1 MPYYPEALILF
12 IHIPKTGGTSLHN
25 YFVKKYNITINKYKN
40 AIGLYYLKGSKSLSL
55 QHMILSEL
63 ICCKFINIDKN
74 VKIITIVRNPYT
86 RLISELFYNKH
97 INKNTNK
104 DDVYKKIFTIFEEYE
119 KDNYIYDN
127 HIRPQY
133 QFINDKVIILH
144 QENLITDLNT
154 FLKIDDFNS
163 KYNNNY
169 IITDYFNENSLKL
182 INKFYEKDF
191 IIFNYNFEII
201 LKPFNKKYLK
211 FLI

>member
-1 MPYYPEALILF
+1 MPYYLEALILF

-40 AIGLYYLKGSKSLSL
+40 AMGLYYLKGSKSLSL

-63 ICCKFINIDKN
+63 TCCKFINIDKN

-97 INKNTNK
+97 INKNTSK
-104 DDVYKKIFTIFEEYE
+104 YEIYQKIINLFYEYE
-119 KDNYIYDN
+119 KDHSIYDN

-133 QFINDKVIILH
+133 QFINDKVIILY
-144 QENLITDLNT
+144 QENLINDLNT
-154 FLKIDDFNS
+154 FLQIDDFKS
-163 KYNNNY
+163 VYNKKY
-169 IITDYFNENSLKL
+169 IITDYFNDESLQL

-191 IIFNYNFEII
+191 ITFNYTLERIPRIFIKRYRR
-201 LKPFNKKYLK
+201 L
-211 FLI
+211 LI